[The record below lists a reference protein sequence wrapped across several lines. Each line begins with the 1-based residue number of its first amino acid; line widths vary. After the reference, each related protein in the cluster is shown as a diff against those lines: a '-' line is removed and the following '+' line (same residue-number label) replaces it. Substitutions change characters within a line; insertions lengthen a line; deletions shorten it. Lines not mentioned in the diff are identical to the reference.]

1 MELFYEVL
9 RSQWLLAALGGG
21 TVLVLTT
28 VAAYLS
34 LWLPRPGPASDRAE
48 GRAPRGEDS
57 PARTVFLAL
66 PVVLVLTYAGIA
78 VFMVVAFAEH
88 IVSPPNW

>member
-1 MELFYEVL
+1 MEPYEVL
-9 RSQWLLAALGGG
+9 RGQWLLAALGGG
-21 TVLVLTT
+21 IVLVLTA
-28 VAAYLS
+28 VAAYLA

-48 GRAPRGEDS
+48 GHAPPGRGS
-57 PARTVFLAL
+57 PAGTVFLAL

-78 VFMVVAFAEH
+78 VFMVVAFAQK